1 MNSTEQIRQRL
12 SIGGELRSQPASNW
26 QGDAGQLPAEIARF
40 YEQIGP
46 WGEVIYES
54 VGPVGLHFSA
64 GGNPVCVPPL
74 HRLLDLQAGY
84 AWESDPDQ
92 PFDDWP
98 GHWLVIAEQGGD
110 PFIYDSQTGQVFF
123 AFHGAGHWSPR
134 LFAPNLYT
142 ALGGIATV
150 ADIHERLP
158 EEELNLDDGLTPQGR
173 ARVLAALSQFTHDP
187 NLAQAML
194 DAWEYY
200 E

>member
-1 MNSTEQIRQRL
+1 MPRIEEIRHLL
-12 SIGGELRSQPASNW
+12 SSWGELRPQPASNW
-26 QGDAGQLPAEIARF
+26 QGAAEQLPAEVARF

-46 WGEVIYES
+46 WGDVIYES
-54 VGPVGLHFSA
+54 VGPVGLSLSA
-64 GGNPVCVPPL
+64 GGNPICIPPL
-74 HRLLDLQAGY
+74 HKLLNLQAGY
-84 AWESDPDQ
+84 AWESSPDQ
-92 PFDDWP
+92 PFADWP
-98 GHWLVIAEQGGD
+98 SHWLVIAEQGGD
-110 PFIYDSQTGQVFF
+110 PFIHDNRTGQIFF
-123 AFHGAGHWSPR
+123 AFHGAGRWDPQ
-134 LFAPNLYT
+134 LFAPDLYT

-150 ADIHERLP
+150 ADIHESLS